1 MTIHTKLKV
10 AFPLLHH
17 VLKTENSSH
26 AKQTIPSLNST
37 LKSLKGHLLHSKF
50 LVSNLDIIIH
60 HYISFT
66 LFKSGMYIDM
76 IPSPYR
82 CSSSSSITNEPHC
95 NRVRRSHDTMHVRL
109 KPCPPDCSTMVS
121 TIVGHMPLLVIANI

>member
-17 VLKTENSSH
+17 VLKTENSSL
-26 AKQTIPSLNST
+26 ARQTIPSLNST
-37 LKSLKGHLLHSKF
+37 LKSLKGHLLHFKF
-50 LVSNLDIIIH
+50 LVSNLDMIIY
-60 HYISFT
+60 HYRSF
-66 LFKSGMYIDM
+66 KVWYIYIDM

-95 NRVRRSHDTMHVRL
+95 NRIRRSHDTMHVRL
-109 KPCPPDCSTMVS
+109 KSRPSDSSSVVS
-121 TIVGHMPLLVIANI
+121 TIVLIIVRKGHL